1 MPIPTVFRVTIPCM
15 KPLLLTAALLT
26 LVAPE
31 PALAQAGSRTTMTN
45 TVFQLSDGF
54 MMPYGIALPAD
65 DNENP
70 DDPRPLVLALHPG
83 GSSPYYGSS
92 FMRRVVEPALRPWRA
107 IIVAPDVPAGR
118 WSNERS
124 EQAVLALLED
134 VMTNYSV
141 DPRRILVTGF
151 SMGGR
156 GTWYLATRH
165 SDLFTGAIPM
175 AASRG
180 DDSLDGLGS
189 MPVHLVHSP
198 QDEVIPYGPA
208 QETADLLR
216 EREHPVELISVSGVS
231 HHNMGAYVE
240 PLRKAAEWM
249 WQQWEGQ
256 GPGQ

>member
-1 MPIPTVFRVTIPCM
+1 MPILTVFRVTIPGM
-15 KPLLLTAALLT
+15 KSVLLTIVLLT
-26 LVAPE
+26 LVTPE
-31 PALAQAGSRTTMTN
+31 PALAQSRSRTTMTN
-45 TVFQLSDGF
+45 TVIQLPDGF
-54 MMPYGIALPAD
+54 QMTYGIALPAD
-65 DNENP
+65 DDENP

-83 GSSPYYGSS
+83 GSSPYYGTS

-134 VMTNYSV
+134 VMARYSV
-141 DPRRILVTGF
+141 DPTRILVTGF

-156 GTWYLATRH
+156 GTWFLATRH

-189 MPVHLVHSP
+189 MPVHLIHSP

-208 QETADLLR
+208 QETAALLR
-216 EREHPVELISVSGVS
+216 EREHPVELISVNGVG

-240 PLRKAAEWM
+240 PLQKAAEWM
-249 WQQWEGQ
+249 WRQWESQGRGQ
-256 GPGQ
+256 

>member
-1 MPIPTVFRVTIPCM
+1 LPILAVFRVTIPGM
-15 KPLLLTAALLT
+15 KTLLLTTVLLT
-26 LVAPE
+26 LVPPQ
-31 PALAQAGSRTTMTN
+31 PALAQSRSRTSMTN
-45 TVFQLSDGF
+45 TVFQLPDGF
-54 MMPYGIALPAD
+54 QMTYGIALPAD
-65 DNENP
+65 DDENP

-83 GSSPYYGSS
+83 GSSPYYGTS

-107 IIVAPDVPAGR
+107 IIVAPDVPARR

-134 VMTNYSV
+134 VMANHSI

-156 GTWYLATRH
+156 GTWFLATRH

-175 AASRG
+175 AASSG

-189 MPVHLVHSP
+189 MPVHLIHSP
-198 QDEVIPYGPA
+198 QDEVIPFGPA

-216 EREHPVELISVSGVS
+216 ERGHPVELIRVNGVG
-231 HHNMGAYVE
+231 HHDMGAYVQ
-240 PLRKAAEWM
+240 PLQEAAKWM
-249 WQQWEGQ
+249 WRQWESQASGQ
-256 GPGQ
+256 